1 MAVDEQAGLTVELD
15 ELLRWREQWM
25 AVAGVAK
32 LAAELKELLHWQEQ
46 RMAVGEDDDIVALQL
61 ERLLLRYCF
70 GKVDEME
77 MRLLE

>member
-1 MAVDEQAGLTVELD
+1 MAVVAALTAELSKMSRWLEQ
-15 ELLRWREQWM
+15 QM
-25 AVAGVAK
+25 AVFNVAERT
-32 LAAELKELLHWQEQ
+32 AELKELLHWQEQ